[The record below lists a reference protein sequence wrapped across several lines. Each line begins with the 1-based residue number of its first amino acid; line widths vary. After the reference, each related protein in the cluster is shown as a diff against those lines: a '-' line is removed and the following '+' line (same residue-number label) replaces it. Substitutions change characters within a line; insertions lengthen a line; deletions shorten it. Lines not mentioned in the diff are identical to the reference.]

1 MKKLFTLLFIL
12 GMVLFSTSCEKEP
25 LLEYEL
31 PNFGNTLEFEAKG
44 GSVDVEITA
53 DCSYEILCKADW
65 ITTSE
70 TNEGIKVIASANK
83 ETIERESEIRIVYNY
98 RKEQTYKSI
107 KVKQEAFVP
116 KFEVSV
122 SNITIAAEGGSRTI
136 YVTANFSFDI
146 TKSASWLSGE
156 ITNSSVKIIAGANV
170 SGQERSAEV
179 KIYNNTYGKSATVKI
194 TQKFL
199 SESCLIYYTSSNGKI
214 VTPYSGSFNDNA
226 TVFETF
232 GANIVSNTYKDGQ
245 GIIAFD
251 GPVTSI
257 GDSVFCGCSSLTS
270 ITIPDS
276 VTSIGEF
283 AFTDCSLTNITIP
296 DSVTEIRTHT
306 FTRCPLKSVTI
317 PDSVT
322 SIETWAFCQCK
333 SLTSITISGNCSVT
347 SIEEKAF
354 DECTS
359 LTDTYV
365 NITDLAAYAISNN
378 THRFP
383 GKKHLLVN
391 GTEITELVISDS
403 VTSIGDEAFRSC
415 TSLTSVTIPDSV
427 TSIGYEAFYNCSL
440 TSVTIGNSVTSIG
453 GRAFYGCTGELIIN
467 SKIVE
472 KNYSSDNCPMYNG
485 WLYGSSFKK
494 LTIGDNITKIGNCA
508 FRDCTSLTSVT
519 IPDSVTSIGNGAFYG
534 CKLLTSV
541 TIPDSVVSIER
552 GAFYDCE
559 SLPIVN
565 GVRYA
570 DTYLVKAINKTQSS
584 YNIKDGTRFI
594 GSSAFSDCDLTNIT
608 IPDSVVSIGYGA
620 FYNCTWLKKCNIPDS
635 VTSIGGGAFY
645 ACTSLKS
652 VTIPDSVTRIEG
664 EAFYNCTSLTSVTIG
679 NSVTLI
685 NYKAFYGCT
694 SLTSVTIPDSVTL
707 IYIYA
712 FKNCTSLTSVTIGN
726 GVTSIEEE
734 AFYGCTSLTS
744 VTIGNSVTF
753 IGWSA
758 FYNCTSLTEV
768 YCKATTPSTLSWSVF
783 PKTNVSLT
791 IYVPTDSVDAYKT
804 ANKWRDYAS
813 IIVGYD
819 FE

>member
-98 RKEQTYKSI
+98 RKEQIYKSI

-136 YVTANFSFDI
+136 YVTANFSLDI

-257 GDSVFCGCSSLTS
+257 GDSAFRDCTSLES
-270 ITIPDS
+270 VTIPDS
-276 VTSIGEF
+276 VTSIGEG
-283 AFTDCSLTNITIP
+283 AFIDCSLTNITIP

-306 FTRCPLKSVTI
+306 FTRCPLTSVTI

-359 LTDTYV
+359 LKDTYV

-383 GKKHLLVN
+383 GNKHLLVN
-391 GTEITELVISDS
+391 GTEITELVIPDS
-403 VTSIGDEAFRSC
+403 VTSIGEYAFSNC
-415 TSLTSVTIPDSV
+415 TSLTSVTIGNGV
-427 TSIGYEAFYNCSL
+427 TSIGYKAFYWCYSLTSITIPDSVISIGGSAFYNCK
-440 TSVTIGNSVTSIG
+440 
-453 GRAFYGCTGELIIN
+453 GELIIN
-467 SKIVE
+467 SRKYVE
-472 KNYSSDNCPMYNG
+472 TDHVSTDGPCCWSDS
-485 WLYGSSFKK
+485 WLYGSFFKK

-508 FRDCTSLTSVT
+508 FLDCTSLTSVT
-519 IPDSVTSIGNGAFYG
+519 IPDSVTEIGVSAFYG
-534 CKLLTSV
+534 CKSLTSV
-541 TIPDSVVSIER
+541 TIPDSVVSIENK
-552 GAFYDCE
+552 AFYGCN

-620 FYNCTWLKKCNIPDS
+620 FCNC
-635 VTSIGGGAFY
+635 Y
-645 ACTSLKS
+645 SLKS

-679 NSVTLI
+679 NGVTSI
-685 NYKAFYGCT
+685 GYKAFYGCT
-694 SLTSVTIPDSVTL
+694 SLESVTIPDSVTL
-707 IYIYA
+707 IDRYA
-712 FKNCTSLTSVTIGN
+712 FRNCTSLTSVTIGN
-726 GVTSIEEE
+726 SVTEIEEE

-744 VTIGNSVTF
+744 VTIGNSVTL

-783 PKTNVSLT
+783 PETNVSLT